1 MNIDAFLTQFQ
12 AKGLETCFH
21 DRHINPQ
28 IYAGLNGENWSLK
41 DYEARGGYQALRKVL
56 GIGAAAPM
64 TQDEI
69 EELLNGAMDLM
80 ADFREDEAEEIINTL
95 IAQLKSKMNSTP
107 EDADR
112 YYYWGR
118 SLALLEENEQALL
131 RFEKA
136 LKAKP
141 DHEGALW
148 ETTTLLLYELDRP
161 EGAKAILEQSLIPL
175 FPGNELYTEALA
187 AAETLIRRRGP
198 KAMPK
203 DVEEEDSEEAPP
215 R

>member
-1 MNIDAFLTQFQ
+1 
-12 AKGLETCFH
+12 
-21 DRHINPQ
+21 
-28 IYAGLNGENWSLK
+28 
-41 DYEARGGYQALRKVL
+41 
-56 GIGAAAPM
+56 M